1 MKITTKLLLLVSG
14 IVLFTFIGNSY
25 FVKYQL
31 LEYFKNSQVEWVG
44 TLTNSLSE
52 SVAQDTINGNKVHV
66 RELLKRLAADEA
78 VEYVYVTDMDGQL
91 FTHSFDKGFP
101 RFLSNNLSKHS
112 DVINDYHFD
121 ARFQTK
127 QGEIIEYDTPLV
139 KGLSARI
146 HLGLNQNEVKKL
158 IAGVSQ
164 DLYLFFGLL
173 ALFCIVIAGYIGRR
187 VSLPLTNFTE
197 NLLNYSNSGL
207 NELPE
212 ITTSDPDIK
221 NLVDVF
227 RNVINERDKAEQE
240 QKKYQQRISL
250 HRNQSP
256 IGIIEW
262 TTDFK
267 FIDYNPAA
275 EKIFGYTKNE
285 VVGKY
290 IYENILPESA
300 REQVDVIWE
309 ELISNTGGMY
319 SVNENITKDGKIIIC
334 EWHNTPLV
342 DDTGK
347 VVGVASFVEDV
358 TQQQQQE
365 EQIRRSQK
373 MDALG
378 KLTGGISHDYNNIL
392 GIVMGYSELLE
403 DALKDEPGLCK
414 YAQEIIHAGERGR
427 KLTKKLLSFSRQKNS
442 EAKQVNVNEMLL
454 DNKDMLEKTLT
465 VRIKLEMD
473 LSEKLCNIFVDEN
486 DFEDMLINMSINAMH
501 AMEQRGQLTLATR
514 VEHLSKH
521 DALVLELKSSDYMVL
536 TITDTGH
543 GMDKEMISHI
553 FEPFY
558 TTKGQRGTGLGLSQ
572 VYGFVS
578 RSYGT
583 IKVYSEIDHGT
594 RFAIYFPC
602 YKGGANAN
610 NSSANDIDE
619 SLLCGTET
627 ILVVDDEAALGR
639 LLQNVLEAQGY
650 TVLTADGGKQALDI
664 LETSQVDAVISDIV
678 MPEMDG
684 YELVSKI
691 KQGFPKMKIQLVSG
705 FNDARHQAKVD
716 DELQQ
721 KLLYKPVNTKMML
734 QRIRQLLDD
743 E

>member
-14 IVLFTFIGNSY
+14 IVLLIFIGNSY

-31 LEYFKNSQVEWVG
+31 LKYFKNSQIEWVG

-66 RELLKRLAADEA
+66 RELLKRIAADEA
-78 VEYVYVTDMDGQL
+78 VEYVYVTDMHGQL

-146 HLGLNQNEVKKL
+146 HLGLNQKEVNKL

-164 DLYLFFGLL
+164 DMYLFFGFL

-187 VSLPLTNFTE
+187 ISLPLTHFTE
-197 NLLNYSNSGL
+197 KLVDYRNSSS
-207 NELPE
+207 NELPG
-212 ITTSDPDIK
+212 INTSDPDIK
-221 NLVDVF
+221 NLVNVF
-227 RNVINERDKAEQE
+227 RNVISERDKAEQE
-240 QKKYQQRISL
+240 QKKYQQRLSL
-250 HRNQSP
+250 HRKQSP

-275 EKIFGYTKNE
+275 EKIFGFTKNE
-285 VVGKY
+285 VIGKH
-290 IYENILPESA
+290 IYENILPDSA

-334 EWHNTPLV
+334 EWNNTPLI

-358 TQQQQQE
+358 TQRQQQE

-378 KLTGGISHDYNNIL
+378 KLTGGISHDYNNML

-403 DALKDEPGLCK
+403 EALKDNPGLRK

-427 KLTKKLLSFSRQKNS
+427 KLTKLLSFSRQKDS
-442 EAKQVNVNEMLL
+442 EAKQINVNEMLL

-486 DFEDMLINMSINAMH
+486 DFEDLLINMSINAMH
-501 AMEQRGQLTLATR
+501 AMEQGGQLTLATR
-514 VEHLSKH
+514 LEHLSEH
-521 DALVLELKSSDYMVL
+521 DALELDLKTGDYMAL

-543 GMDKEMISHI
+543 GMDKETMSHI

-558 TTKGQRGTGLGLSQ
+558 STKGQRGTGLGLSQ

-578 RSYGT
+578 RSYGS

-610 NSSANDIDE
+610 NSTANDIDE

-650 TVLTADGGKQALDI
+650 TVLIADGGKQALGI

-691 KQGFPKMKIQLVSG
+691 KQRLPKMKIQLVSG
-705 FNDARHQAKVD
+705 FNDARHQDKVD

-721 KLLYKPVNTKMML
+721 KLLYKPVNTKMLL
-734 QRIRQLLDD
+734 QRIRRLLDD
-743 E
+743 D